1 METVETLRVL
11 YWVMAGVGTF
21 IVVALLIFGGDH
33 DVGHGAAAGLGHD
46 AALAVDH
53 DVHIEHAGHAA
64 EAEGGPGP
72 VSLRTLMAFVGGWG
86 WGGLIGLDGMSWGIM
101 SLPFGAAMGFV
112 MAVAVFQFMKF
123 LHAQEATTTIGIAH
137 MIGQEGVVLTTIP
150 PGGTGEVRISVRATT
165 VKSLA
170 RADSSEEIVA
180 GSSIRV
186 VEEIGGT
193 LVVRQV

>member
-1 METVETLRVL
+1 METVETLRIL

-21 IVVALLIFGGDH
+21 IVVALLVLGGDY
-33 DVGHGAAAGLGHD
+33 DVDHD
-46 AALAVDH
+46 ADIAFDH
-53 DVHIEHAGHAA
+53 DVHLEHAGHAG

-72 VSLRTLMAFVGGWG
+72 VSLRTIMAFVGGWG
-86 WGGLIGLDGMSWGIM
+86 WGGLIGIDGMGWGMM

-112 MAVAVFQFMKF
+112 LAVAVFQFMKF
-123 LHAQEATTTIGIAH
+123 LHAQEATSTVGIAH
-137 MIGQEGVVLTTIP
+137 MVGQDGVVLTSIP
-150 PGGTGEVRISVRATT
+150 PGGTGEVRINVRGTT
-165 VKSLA
+165 IKSLA
-170 RADSSEEIVA
+170 RSDSSEEVVA

>member
-11 YWVMAGVGTF
+11 YWVMAGVGTL

-33 DVGHGAAAGLGHD
+33 DVGHDADAGFGHD

-53 DVHIEHAGHAA
+53 DVQIEHAADAA

-72 VSLRTLMAFVGGWG
+72 VSLRTIMAFVGGWG

-123 LHAQEATTTIGIAH
+123 PHAQEATSTIGIAH

-150 PGGTGEVRISVRATT
+150 PAGTGEVRISVRATT
-165 VKSLA
+165 IKSLA

>member
-11 YWVMAGVGTF
+11 YWVMAGVGTL

-33 DVGHGAAAGLGHD
+33 DVGHDAAVGLDHDAGLP
-46 AALAVDH
+46 ADH
-53 DVHIEHAGHAA
+53 DVNIEHAAHAA
-64 EAEGGPGP
+64 ESEGGPGP
-72 VSLRTLMAFVGGWG
+72 VSLRTIMAFVGGWG
-86 WGGLIGLDGMSWGIM
+86 WGGLIGLDGMGWSMM
-101 SLPFGAAMGFV
+101 SLPFGAAIGLV
-112 MAVAVFQFMKF
+112 LAAAVFQFMKF

-137 MIGQEGVVLTTIP
+137 MLGQEGVVLTTIP

-165 VKSLA
+165 IKSLA
-170 RADSSEEIVA
+170 RSDSSEEIVA